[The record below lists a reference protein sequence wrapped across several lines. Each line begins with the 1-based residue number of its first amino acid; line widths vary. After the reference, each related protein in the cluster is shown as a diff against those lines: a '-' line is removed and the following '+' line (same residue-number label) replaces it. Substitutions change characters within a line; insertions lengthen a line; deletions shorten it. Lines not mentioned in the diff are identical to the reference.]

1 MTPLE
6 NNKAVLRAFVAA
18 INARDWPAVESLA
31 APDIVRHSAT
41 AGSPRGVGR
50 DSLLAFLR
58 GEAEAFPDSQETI
71 EFTVAEGDLV
81 AARLRFRGTQLG
93 QSGPYPPTGRVLD
106 AGFLGIF
113 RIADGK
119 VAEVWVEFDNLN
131 SLIQLGHYAPP
142 G

>member
-1 MTPLE
+1 MSLE
-6 NNKAVLRAFVAA
+6 SNKAVVRAFVEA
-18 INARDWPAVESLA
+18 INARDWAKVESLA

-41 AGSPRGVGR
+41 AGSERSRGREG
-50 DSLLAFLR
+50 LLAFLR
-58 GEAEAFPDSQETI
+58 GEAEAFPDSHESI
-71 EFTVAEGDLV
+71 EFLVAEGDKV

-113 RIADGK
+113 RIEDGK

-131 SLIQLGHYAPP
+131 SLIQLGHYVPP
-142 G
+142 Q